1 MKQRYFLKFA
11 FVMLF
16 TILLLPSFTANA
28 NSDKIELTII
38 DATPYKQGFVFCRG
52 DEEEWADIMEGWQRD
67 FTFLVA
73 FDEATQEYAPVVLES
88 IDISDVDIY
97 TVGEYHVRINM
108 KLEDSYTDRYYI
120 RDENCTVDIPI
131 YISDETGLKMHLVLD
146 ASFAYK
152 FAWYA
157 PVEFLPS
164 DVLYLEVDAD
174 TYYTEEELIQAPWL
188 ICDDYDIATL
198 SMNLIYILK
207 PLPKDTAYYFCVKV
221 GDDYTDIVRVSYTDP
236 PTISDSAGM
245 GGNRDGDDHEEPE
258 HPPLFQPAPDDSKD
272 SPETGDSV
280 VSSGGAENSG
290 TGQGQN
296 SSSVAGPEQDS
307 SNVAGPAGSSS
318 SHSSGNSRS
327 SSSSTAL
334 ETVTATNTT
343 MSGARIRMLLDTEE
357 EFITFAWSGIC
368 LRIPKDYFL
377 ALNLSD
383 EDLFSVEMKRTA
395 NNSFTLSV
403 AIDGKELTELA
414 PSSVQLSVADT
425 DIPYTLYLDNNK
437 LNTTVACQDGCA
449 IFDVTRTGTY
459 QLRTEGQADTVSE
472 VSNGSGT
479 HRMFFPVA
487 AVLMLIFITGILIY
501 LRVRRKRRPRL

>member
-1 MKQRYFLKFA
+1 MKKRHFLKFA

-67 FTFLVA
+67 FSFLVA
-73 FDEATQEYAPVVLES
+73 FDETTQEYAPVVLES

-131 YISDETGLKMHLVLD
+131 YISDEAGLKMHLVLD

-164 DVLYLEVDAD
+164 DILYLEVDAD
-174 TYYTEEELIQAPWL
+174 TYYTKEELIQAPWL

-236 PTISDSAGM
+236 PAISDSAGM

-258 HPPLFQPAPDDSKD
+258 HPPLSQPAPDDSKD
-272 SPETGDSV
+272 SPEAGDSV
-280 VSSGGAENSG
+280 ISSGSAENSG
-290 TGQGQN
+290 AGQEQN
-296 SSSVAGPEQDS
+296 SSSVAGP
-307 SNVAGPAGSSS
+307 AGSSL
-318 SHSSGNSRS
+318 SGS
-327 SSSSTAL
+327 SSNSHLASAGTAV

-383 EDLFSVEMKRTA
+383 DDLFSVEMKRTT
-395 NNSFTLSV
+395 NSSFTLSI
-403 AIDGKELTELA
+403 AIGGKELTEFA
-414 PSSVQLSVADT
+414 PSSVQLSVDDT

-437 LNTTVACQDGCA
+437 LNTTVTCQDGCA

-472 VSNGSGT
+472 VSNESGIR
-479 HRMFFPVA
+479 RMFFPAA
-487 AVLMLIFITGILIY
+487 AVLMLVFITGILIF
-501 LRVRRKRRPRL
+501 LRVCRNRGPRL